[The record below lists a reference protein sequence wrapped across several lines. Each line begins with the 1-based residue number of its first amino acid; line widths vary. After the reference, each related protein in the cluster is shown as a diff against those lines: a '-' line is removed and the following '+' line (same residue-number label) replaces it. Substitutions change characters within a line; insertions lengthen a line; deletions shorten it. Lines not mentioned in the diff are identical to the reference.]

1 MNNVMA
7 MINDMIK
14 GLTGIAVGL
23 LGLGVVVGVLF
34 GDLMGVNVVGGLL
47 GLVSSLGEAG
57 FVGLLVAIILIHLF
71 TKDK

>member
-71 TKDK
+71 TKE

>member
-7 MINDMIK
+7 MVNDMIK

-47 GLVSSLGEAG
+47 NLVNSLGNAG
-57 FVGLLVAIILIHLF
+57 FTGLLVAIILIHLF
-71 TKDK
+71 TKE

>member
-34 GDLMGVNVVGGLL
+34 GDLMGVNVVAGLL
-47 GLVSSLGEAG
+47 TLVNSLGEAG
-57 FVGLLVAIILIHLF
+57 FVGLLVAIILVHLF
-71 TKDK
+71 TKE

>member
-47 GLVSSLGEAG
+47 G
-57 FVGLLVAIILIHLF
+57 
-71 TKDK
+71 

>member
-47 GLVSSLGEAG
+47 GLVNQLGEAG
-57 FVGLLVAIILIHLF
+57 FVGLLVAIILVHLF
-71 TKDK
+71 TKE

>member
-23 LGLGVVVGVLF
+23 IGLGVVVGILF

-71 TKDK
+71 TKE

>member
-23 LGLGVVVGVLF
+23 LRLGVVVGVLF
-34 GDLMGVNVVGGLL
+34 GDLMGVNVVAGLL
-47 GLVSSLGEAG
+47 
-57 FVGLLVAIILIHLF
+57 
-71 TKDK
+71 T

>member
-47 GLVSSLGEAG
+47 NLVNSLGEAG
-57 FVGLLVAIILIHLF
+57 FVGLLVAIILVHLF
-71 TKDK
+71 TKE

>member
-47 GLVSSLGEAG
+47 NLVNSLGEAG

>member
-47 GLVSSLGEAG
+47 GLVNSLGEAG

>member
-47 GLVSSLGEAG
+47 NLVNSLGEAG

-71 TKDK
+71 TKE

>member
-23 LGLGVVVGVLF
+23 LGLGVVVGILF

-47 GLVSSLGEAG
+47 NLVNSLGEAG

-71 TKDK
+71 TKE

>member
-23 LGLGVVVGVLF
+23 LGLGGVVGVLF

-47 GLVSSLGEAG
+47 NLVNSLGEAG

-71 TKDK
+71 TKE

>member
-7 MINDMIK
+7 MVNDMIK

-23 LGLGVVVGVLF
+23 IGLGVVVGILF

-47 GLVSSLGEAG
+47 NLVNSLGEAG

-71 TKDK
+71 TKE

>member
-1 MNNVMA
+1 MA

-47 GLVSSLGEAG
+47 GLVNSLGEAG

-71 TKDK
+71 TKE

>member
-47 GLVSSLGEAG
+47 GLVNSLGEAG

-71 TKDK
+71 TKE

>member
-1 MNNVMA
+1 MA

-71 TKDK
+71 TKE

>member
-1 MNNVMA
+1 MA

-14 GLTGIAVGL
+14 GITGIAVGL

-34 GDLMGVNVVGGLL
+34 GDLMGVNVVAGLL
-47 GLVSSLGEAG
+47 TLVNSLGEAG

-71 TKDK
+71 TKE